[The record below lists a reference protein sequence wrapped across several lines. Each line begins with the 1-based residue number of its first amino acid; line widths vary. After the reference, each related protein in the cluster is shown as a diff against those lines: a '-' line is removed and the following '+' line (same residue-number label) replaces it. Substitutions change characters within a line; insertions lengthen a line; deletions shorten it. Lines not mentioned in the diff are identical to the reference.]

1 MNPQLEQKI
10 LNCKLCQ
17 SLGINFEKERE
28 ENLRYAYQYKPEKV
42 KILWIVESPPK
53 SVPARYFYR
62 PELTRFDSLFRETMK
77 ALNIPISNPKSAA
90 LKEFQ
95 SRGNFL
101 IDSMK
106 CPADKSNAHLKPQMR
121 INCSSIL
128 NEEILSLD
136 PENILI
142 IKADVYYPVINQLIE
157 IDRLNPEKNISVR
170 VLNKNSIPFP
180 GSGQQIRFREAVKQ
194 YLKFNN
200 GY

>member
-10 LNCKLCQ
+10 LDCILCL
-17 SLGINFEKERE
+17 SLGINFEIERE

-53 SVPARYFYR
+53 SVPPRYFYR

-77 ALNIPISNPKSAA
+77 ALNIPISNPKSTA

-128 NEEILSLD
+128 KEEILSLN

-142 IKADVYYPVINQLIE
+142 IKADVYDPVISLLKESDNL
-157 IDRLNPEKNISVR
+157 DPKKNVSDK
-170 VLNKNSIPFP
+170 VLNKHSIPFP
-180 GSGQQIRFREAVKQ
+180 GSGQQVRFREAVKQ
-194 YLKFNN
+194 YLKLN
-200 GY
+200 